1 MYKIASSTARNSISR
16 GRPKGLAAGICGS
29 IRAHSASVTSLA
41 YRCPS
46 RSYFG
51 RVISVHI
58 VCLDDFLTQPSYHNR
73 LKSLISFSVSLL
85 CGMSPRRRLGTTL
98 RLRFPGVGTAVQ
110 LMTDGQLSQLELVV
124 DRRESGTR
132 DRGRAFYA
140 DVDIGAFAGRAGRA
154 RTEQKDAVGRIG
166 HMPPDHRSG

>member
-46 RSYFG
+46 RSYFR
-51 RVISVHI
+51 RVVSVHI
-58 VCLDDFLTQPSYHNR
+58 LCLDDCLTQPSYHNR

-85 CGMSPRRRLGTTL
+85 
-98 RLRFPGVGTAVQ
+98 VQQVVVADEAV
-110 LMTDGQLSQLELVV
+110 E
-124 DRRESGTR
+124 
-132 DRGRAFYA
+132 
-140 DVDIGAFAGRAGRA
+140 AG
-154 RTEQKDAVGRIG
+154 DAVVER
-166 HMPPDHRSG
+166 P